1 LTQLPE
7 GAAEHFFE
15 KMTFTEAAVEILR
28 LVGRPLHYKKI
39 TELAIE
45 RNLLSHVGKAPELT
59 MSSRLATMVKKD
71 RGEEPITK
79 VKPGVFALRD
89 FTAEMMALADSDED
103 IDLSSLPPAAPRQ
116 PEPRKPEG
124 AMPESLEA
132 EAVSMVE
139 PSPPES
145 EVTETT
151 DAPESSPPKPV
162 AQAKRMMPGSEVF
175 PEEDDDDEPILA
187 GLDDEEEDDKDRDG
201 RRGRRRRR
209 RGGKG
214 ESDEAT
220 ELRSE
225 REPSRGDR
233 ERDQRERHRNDRER
247 DRDRDRHRERD
258 RERERRPDRAT
269 MQRMPSVDLARE
281 PGQDDL
287 LGRDLADAVYSIL
300 VAGEASPLAYVQIA
314 EQLVRRGR
322 LVGDPAALAP
332 TVSAAIRADVTR
344 NGRSRFRYV
353 EGRVALVEWYL
364 PREAARQE
372 ADARR
377 FAERQRDQVR
387 RAFLRKLQE
396 LPTTGFVEILATWLN
411 AEGVS
416 GLRAVRRPGSS
427 PQEIHLAGVLRRGPE
442 EVRVAVLVL
451 RDGRE
456 IPREKIVEMRGSLH
470 HYGSATAAWI
480 ITTGSVSRSAREEV
494 AVAGA
499 LPVALFEGLAL
510 AEAMES
516 RRIGLVPIMIPI
528 STVDLD
534 LLDSLRGAPESI
546 ARDRGERDR
555 GERDRGERDRGER
568 DRGDRGERDRDRG
581 ERGENERER
590 QKAQRIELDRD
601 EPEHESEASAAETSA
616 AEASEETIE
625 SAAVREPEGGER
637 TGRRRRRRRRGRGNA
652 SVESGEAESG
662 EAELGEAADSNE
674 SNESNEHATDL
685 VMEAAPSADAA
696 ALEGA
701 DMGDMEADEGIA
713 EDEDSRDD
721 DELRVSADSSYGRE
735 DDEGSVEIDVEDEH
749 DDDENDD
756 ETR

>member
-1 LTQLPE
+1 
-7 GAAEHFFE
+7 
-15 KMTFTEAAVEILR
+15 MTFTEAAVEILR

-89 FTAEMMALADSDED
+89 FTEEMMALADSDED
-103 IDLSSLPPAAPRQ
+103 IDLSALPPATPQQ
-116 PEPRKPEG
+116 PEPRKGEL
-124 AMPESLEA
+124 AALE
-132 EAVSMVE
+132 VL
-139 PSPPES
+139 ES
-145 EVTETT
+145 EAHSAIESNPPSIGVEEVVES
-151 DAPESSPPKPV
+151 PELSAPKPV
-162 AQAKRMMPGSEVF
+162 IQAKRMVPGSEVF

-187 GLDDEEEDDKDRDG
+187 GLDDDDEDEKDKEG

-214 ESDEAT
+214 ENDEPT
-220 ELRSE
+220 EMRSE
-225 REPSRGDR
+225 RELSRADR
-233 ERDQRERHRNDRER
+233 EREQRDRHRNDRER
-247 DRDRDRHRERD
+247 DRHRD
-258 RERERRPDRAT
+258 RERERERRPERAAT
-269 MQRMPSVDLARE
+269 QRMPNVDLSRE

-287 LGRDLADAVYSIL
+287 LGRDLADAVYSVL
-300 VAGEASPLAYVQIA
+300 AAGEANPLAYVQIA

-322 LVGDPAALAP
+322 LVGEPAALAP
-332 TVSAAIRADVTR
+332 TVSAAIRADVAR

-353 EGRVALVEWYL
+353 DGRVALVEWYL

-442 EVRVAVLVL
+442 EIRVAILVL

-480 ITTGSVSRSAREEV
+480 ITTGSGSRSAREEV

-528 STVDLD
+528 STIDLD

-546 ARDRGERDR
+546 GRDRGDRDR
-555 GERDRGERDRGER
+555 DNRERGDRDRDGRER
-568 DRGDRGERDRDRG
+568 DRGDRER
-581 ERGENERER
+581 NER
-590 QKAQRIELDRD
+590 QKAQRADVERD
-601 EPEHESEASAAETSA
+601 EPEGGEAEASAEPSEPSEET
-616 AEASEETIE
+616 AEASNTVASEQE
-625 SAAVREPEGGER
+625 GER

-652 SVESGEAESG
+652 AAEPD
-662 EAELGEAADSNE
+662 EVE
-674 SNESNEHATDL
+674 SNEVAESSEVVESSEAVESSELNGGAIDL
-685 VMEAAPSADAA
+685 PMEPASTDAA

-701 DMGDMEADEGIA
+701 DLGEMEVDGEISEDEGVEIDI
-713 EDEDSRDD
+713 EDEDEES
-721 DELRVSADSSYGRE
+721 
-735 DDEGSVEIDVEDEH
+735 
-749 DDDENDD
+749 DD
-756 ETR
+756 ET